1 MCYLQGSANLF
12 NEEEFL
18 YICDKF
24 KANPLIT
31 EINVRYGLPSYFNRL
46 KSVVQ
51 RNRRG
56 EVVFCVIRPD
66 GKIIMT
72 RCKDYPENIYRIPTG
87 GIGHDEGVVEA
98 IFREVKEELGLEV
111 QIRSFAGVIKIRF
124 EHGNEHV
131 MFYSYIFVLDES
143 GGRLM
148 EDVTD
153 DEISEIKEVDIEELT
168 QRVRALNRI
177 TGKWHDWGKFRYITS
192 KAALRYLLETQTTQK

>member
-1 MCYLQGSANLF
+1 MCYLRKPANLF

-18 YICDKF
+18 CICDKF
-24 KANPLIT
+24 
-31 EINVRYGLPSYFNRL
+31 EINPSITDINIRYGLPSYFNRL
-46 KSVVQ
+46 KNVVQ

-56 EVVFCVIRPD
+56 EVVFCVIRPN

-87 GIGHDEGVVEA
+87 GIGYDEGIMEA

-111 QIRSFAGVIKIRF
+111 QIRSFAGVIRIRF

-131 MFYSYIFVLDES
+131 MFYSYIFILDEI

-148 EDVTD
+148 EDASD
-153 DEISEIKEVDIEELT
+153 DEISEIREVDIEEME
-168 QRVRALNRI
+168 QAVRALNEI
-177 TGKWHDWGKFRYITS
+177 DGKWHDWGKFRYITS
-192 KAALRYLLETQTTQK
+192 NAALRYLLKTQIKQN